1 MSTDI
6 DTGPLSWVKGE
17 IDLALERAG
26 VSLAAHATSPTGG
39 ELKKARA
46 GMHQAHGA
54 LAIVGLDGITEFADA
69 IEQLL
74 AALEDGKVP
83 DVEAAIAAAQSGFAA
98 LRGYLDDLMAG
109 HPNQPLK
116 LFAPYRAMTVA
127 RGQLAP
133 GPAALFFPDLTQRP
147 PKREKD
153 VPPLTPDALA
163 TRLKAA
169 RLGFER
175 GLLKWIKNDPKGIAE
190 MKISVAMIEMTRSTP
205 AARAYWWVALGVL
218 DALAADGLPD
228 PTQAKLFAMRLGAQ
242 IKKLVEGHTDVSEQL
257 LRDALYLAACATA
270 GSQALAIVRAAYRLD
285 GMVPTATPS
294 ETERLLPH
302 IRRLRE
308 LLATAKDDWNHL
320 CAGTAAALPPF
331 HERTAKIA
339 EEGAAT
345 GQPDYAR
352 LTAAILQQ
360 TDQLRRDPTRH
371 NDVMALEMA
380 TALLLAESALENFQ
394 TLDADFTHSTDTVVS
409 RLAALGRGEEL
420 GMMEL
425 PHLDAMSRR
434 AQERLLL
441 ESVARE
447 IRSNLGAIE
456 TTLDAYF
463 RDNSRQATLAT
474 IKQPVRQIQGAL
486 MVLGQDRANAVL
498 GECAQAVE
506 HFAEPGFKPQ
516 AGDFEEVAKKL
527 SALGFFVAQL
537 QGGAADIDAI
547 LAPPLVAKPV
557 REEPEPAEPVAMQP
571 ALPLPEKQSIG
582 LVTSIGSAAASAT
595 PEAPV
600 PDILAEEG
608 EAAADEAL
616 PDFEVEGLEAPPEP
630 PPAAASAAIATPAPS
645 AEASR
650 LMDAS
655 EEDLDAELLGIFLE
669 EANEVLATI
678 NEHLPLLHAAPNDQA
693 SLVTLRRSYHTLK
706 GSGRM
711 VGLTDLGEAGWAVEQ
726 VLNAWLHETRAA
738 TPALLEMLDHA
749 AEIFKVW
756 VVQLEN
762 GGGSH
767 FDDAE
772 LIRRCQALGGADDAE
787 GGTSAAPAAAPIAE
801 APAEAAPPEEV
812 PPEEAPPEEAPPEEA
827 PPEEAPPEEAPPEE
841 APPEEAP
848 PEELPP
854 QEVATEIRPSADVV
868 SFPTPPP
875 IRVGDVEIAPTLYN
889 LYLDESRDYIATLQG
904 SLGRE
909 VVPGDEVIRA
919 AHTTASISAATG
931 FMPISTLARALENA
945 LVRMSLMQAVPT
957 DAQRF
962 VFARCA
968 GALEGMLGA
977 VAERRMPGEES
988 ALTAEIE
995 AMQAGVA
1002 PSLEHHV
1009 EPDLKPTPAPDTE
1022 ASELAVPEVTIS
1034 AADRRAARIEDEID
1048 PQILPLFL
1056 EESLDLMREIGE
1068 ALREWRAAPTSPEI
1082 ARTLQR
1088 ALHTLKGSARMAGAM
1103 GCGELLHAMEDRVDQ
1118 ATRMKSVQ
1126 AATIDGMET
1135 SYDRA
1140 AMLIEYL
1147 RNPDAARPEQEEA
1160 EPIAA
1165 RPDVSVES
1173 QQPEPQTEREIV
1185 ATPAMHAPAKAEAAH
1200 APTFVPSPQVH
1211 LRVRANL
1218 VDQLV
1223 NEAGEVAIARGRIEG
1238 ELLALKTSLL
1248 ELTENVIRLRK
1259 QLREVEIQAE
1269 SQMQSQQALASERSQ
1284 QFDPLEFDR
1293 FTRFQEVARM
1303 MAESVND
1310 VATVQ
1315 QNLMRNLDQANAA
1328 VFAQAR
1334 LSREL
1339 SQRLM
1344 GVRMVPFESLAERL
1358 HRVVRQAA
1366 KDTGKRA
1373 NLDIRH
1379 GQTELDRSVLDK
1391 MAGPLEH
1398 MLRNS
1403 VAHGLEDGAG
1413 RAAAG
1418 KDPIGQI
1425 TLSLA
1430 QEGNEIVVAIADDGA
1445 GLDFERIRSRAIEH
1459 GLLAPDANADEAT
1472 LGQLVLQAGFST
1484 AKEVTTVAGRG
1495 VGMDVVKNETTSL
1508 GGRIEISSV
1517 TGRGAT
1523 FRIYL
1528 PLTLAVTQAVLV
1540 TAGNHRYAIPSSMIE
1555 QATEH
1560 KPDAAVKVRATGST
1574 EWLGNRYP
1582 YHYLAE
1588 LLGEKDAMPPPQ
1600 RRHWI
1605 LLIKGG
1611 TERVALEVDSLS
1623 RNQEVVIKAVGPQLA
1638 RVPGLAG
1645 ATVLGNGE
1653 VALIINPVALA
1664 ARAGQRVA
1672 APVQVTGSPTEL
1684 ETAAALEAPAEAPVP
1699 AVAPTAAA
1707 AAAVMVVDDS
1717 LTVRKI
1723 SGRLLARHGYHVL
1736 TAKDGVDAL
1745 EQLSD
1750 VMPDVMLL
1758 DIEMPRMDGFELA
1771 RNIRGDARLKHIPII
1786 MITSRTADKH
1796 RQHAAEIGV
1805 NHYLGKPYDEDDLLA
1820 CIRESLEKKP

>member
-1 MSTDI
+1 MSMDLDI
-6 DTGPLSWVKGE
+6 GPLSWVKGE
-17 IDLALERAG
+17 IDLELERAG
-26 VSLAAHATSPTGG
+26 QNLAAHAAAPSGDGLT
-39 ELKKARA
+39 KARA
-46 GMHQAHGA
+46 SMHQAHGA
-54 LAIVGLDGITEFADA
+54 LAIVGLDGITEFAEA

-74 AALEDGKVP
+74 AALIAGEVP
-83 DVEAAIAAAQSGFAA
+83 DVDAARAATQGGFAA

-109 HPNQPLK
+109 HPDQPLK
-116 LFAPYRAMTVA
+116 LFAPYRAMAVA
-127 RGQLAP
+127 RGQTTP

-153 VPPLTPDALA
+153 MPPLAAEALTA
-163 TRLKAA
+163 RLKAA

-175 GLLKWIKNDPKGIAE
+175 GLLKWLKGDAKGIAE
-190 MKISVAMIEMTRSTP
+190 MRVSVAMIEMTRATP
-205 AARAYWWVALGVL
+205 AARAYWWIAFGVL
-218 DALAADGLPD
+218 DALAANGLPD
-228 PTQAKLFAMRLGAQ
+228 PADAKRFAMRLGAQ
-242 IKKLVEGHTDVSEQL
+242 IKKLVEGQTEVGDQL
-257 LRDALYLAACATA
+257 MREALYLAACATA
-270 GSQALAIVRAAYRLD
+270 GGEALAIVRAAYRLE

-308 LLATAKDDWNHL
+308 LLAAAKDDWNRL
-320 CAGTAAALPPF
+320 CVGTAAALPPF

-345 GQPDYAR
+345 GQPDYTR
-352 LTAAILQQ
+352 LTAAILEQ

-371 NDVMALEMA
+371 NESMALEIA

-394 TLDADFTHSTDTVVS
+394 SLDADFAHSTRAVVE

-420 GMMEL
+420 GMMDL

-447 IRSNLGAIE
+447 IRTNLGTIE
-456 TTLDAYF
+456 QTLDAFF
-463 RDNSRQATLAT
+463 RDTSRQATLQALQ
-474 IKQPVRQIQGAL
+474 QPIRQIQGAL
-486 MVLGQDRANAVL
+486 LVLGQDRANDILA
-498 GECAQAVE
+498 ECARAIE
-506 HFAEPGFKPQ
+506 GFAAAGFTPQ
-516 AGDFEEVAKKL
+516 PGDFEDVAKKL
-527 SALGFFVAQL
+527 SALGFFVTQL

-547 LAPPLVAKPV
+547 LEPPAPAVRPEVAAPEPTPAPTPAPP
-557 REEPEPAEPVAMQP
+557 REPAAPVAIAEQ
-571 ALPLPEKQSIG
+571 
-582 LVTSIGSAAASAT
+582 AAAPA
-595 PEAPV
+595 PES
-600 PDILAEEG
+600 LAETAPAAELPAVA
-608 EAAADEAL
+608 EAAAEEAL
-616 PDFEVEGLEAPPEP
+616 PDFEVEGFEAPVEP
-630 PPAAASAAIATPAPS
+630 PPAPPLPPVETPAPS
-645 AEASR
+645 AEATR
-650 LMDAS
+650 LVDAS
-655 EEDLDAELLGIFLE
+655 EEDLDTELLGIFLE
-669 EANEVLATI
+669 EANEVLGTI
-678 NEHLPLLHAAPNDQA
+678 NQHLPLVHAAPGDHEA
-693 SLVTLRRSYHTLK
+693 LVTLRRSFHTLK

-711 VGLTDLGEAGWAVEQ
+711 VGLVDLGEAAWAVEQ
-726 VLNAWLHETRAA
+726 VLNGWLHETRPA
-738 TPALLEMLDHA
+738 TPALLAMLDLA
-749 AEIFKVW
+749 ADIFKVW
-756 VVQLEN
+756 ILQLEA
-762 GGGSH
+762 GGGRH
-767 FDDAE
+767 FDYAE
-772 LIRRCQALGGADDAE
+772 LVRRCQILGGAED
-787 GGTSAAPAAAPIAE
+787 
-801 APAEAAPPEEV
+801 AEAAVAPAPTIEPTAPEEV
-812 PPEEAPPEEAPPEEA
+812 PAEEVTTEDFSVEEAPAQEAAPEATGFAEPPVEEPPAAPQP
-827 PPEEAPPEEAPPEE
+827 
-841 APPEEAP
+841 
-848 PEELPP
+848 
-854 QEVATEIRPSADVV
+854 TADVV

-875 IRVGDVEIAPTLYN
+875 VRVGDIEVAPTLYK
-889 LYLDESRDYIATLQG
+889 LYLEETREHVATLQAR
-904 SLGRE
+904 LGLE
-909 VVPGDEVIRA
+909 EVPGNEVIRA

-931 FMPISTLARALENA
+931 FMAISSLARALEDA
-945 LVRMSLMQAVPT
+945 LGRLSLLEAAPS
-957 DAQRF
+957 DDQRF

-977 VAERRMPGEES
+977 VAERRMPGEEA
-988 ALTAEIE
+988 ALTAELNAMMPAVAAPAETPVEAAVEPEIEFAIEPVIE
-995 AMQAGVA
+995 AA
-1002 PSLEHHV
+1002 V
-1009 EPDLKPTPAPDTE
+1009 EPEAIAPE
-1022 ASELAVPEVTIS
+1022 AAAPETAVEPEAGQEVPEITIT

-1048 PQILPLFL
+1048 AQILPLFL
-1056 EESLDLMREIGE
+1056 EESTDLMREIGTT
-1068 ALREWRAAPTSPEI
+1068 LREWRAAPSSPDI
-1082 ARTLQR
+1082 ARALQR

-1118 ATRMKSVQ
+1118 AVRMKSVQ
-1126 AATIDGMET
+1126 PAIIDGLEN

-1140 AMLIEYL
+1140 AMLIEHL
-1147 RNPDAARPEQEEA
+1147 RNPLAARPEAEEPPQAA
-1160 EPIAA
+1160 EVG
-1165 RPDVSVES
+1165 VSVE
-1173 QQPEPQTEREIV
+1173 PQAEQVLLEQE
-1185 ATPAMHAPAKAEAAH
+1185 AAAALHAPAKPEAAP
-1200 APTFVPSPQVH
+1200 AVYIPAPQVQ
-1211 LRVRANL
+1211 LRVRADL

-1248 ELTENVIRLRK
+1248 DLTENVIRLRK

-1269 SQMQSQQALASERSQ
+1269 SQMMSQQALASERAQ
-1284 QFDPLEFDR
+1284 EFDPLEFDR
-1293 FTRFQEVARM
+1293 FTRFQEVTRM

-1328 VFAQAR
+1328 IVAQAR

-1403 VAHGLEDGAG
+1403 VAHGLEDTAA
-1413 RAAAG
+1413 RLAAG
-1418 KDPIGQI
+1418 KDAIGQI

-1430 QEGNEIVVAIADDGA
+1430 QEGNEIVVSIADDGA
-1445 GLDFERIRSRAIEH
+1445 GLDFERIRRRGIER
-1459 GLLAPDANADEAT
+1459 GLIAPDAEPDQAILT
-1472 LGQLVLQAGFST
+1472 QLILQSGFST
-1484 AKEVTTVAGRG
+1484 ADEVTTLAGRG
-1495 VGMDVVKNETTSL
+1495 VGMDVVRSETASL
-1508 GGRIEISSV
+1508 GGRIEVASE

-1540 TAGNHRYAIPSSMIE
+1540 TAGNRRYAIPSSMIE
-1555 QATEH
+1555 QAAEH
-1560 KPDAAVKVRATGST
+1560 KPDSAALIRSSGST

-1582 YHYLAE
+1582 YHYLAR
-1588 LLGEKDAMPPPQ
+1588 LLGETNAIPPEA

-1623 RNQEVVIKAVGPQLA
+1623 RNQEIVVKSVGPQLA

-1664 ARAGQRVA
+1664 ARAVERA
-1672 APVQVTGSPTEL
+1672 AIPLP
-1684 ETAAALEAPAEAPVP
+1684 AAAGGVEQPAPP
-1699 AVAPTAAA
+1699 ASTAA

-1745 EQLSD
+1745 EQLAE
-1750 VMPDVMLL
+1750 VVPDVMLL
-1758 DIEMPRMDGFELA
+1758 DIEMPRMDGFDLA
-1771 RNIRGDARLKHIPII
+1771 RNIRADARLKHIPLI

-1796 RQHAAEIGV
+1796 RQMAAEIGV
-1805 NHYLGKPYDEDDLLA
+1805 DHYLGKPYDEEDLLA
-1820 CIRESLEKKP
+1820 CIRQSLGKGA